1 MVGSSIMFSGSSR
14 HRPASSRIF
23 ALAAASLALAA
34 CAEEADIAPVEEL
47 ALPELAEIEAIEA
60 KQLEELLKEKKIRLI
75 DVRTDEEVAEGMI
88 PGAEHIEFDKFDPA
102 KLDLSDGLEPVLYCN
117 SDRRSGIAAE
127 KLSKFTGKKAR
138 HLKGGFKAWREAQLP
153 VRLY

>member
-1 MVGSSIMFSGSSR
+1 MSLGSSL
-14 HRPASSRIF
+14 HRLASPKII

-34 CAEEADIAPVEEL
+34 CAEEAEIAPVEEL
-47 ALPELAEIEAIEA
+47 ALPELAQIEALEA
-60 KQLEELLKEKKIRLI
+60 KQVDELLKEKKIRLI

-88 PGAEHIEFDKFDPA
+88 PGAEHIALDKFDPE
-102 KLDLSDGLEPVLYCN
+102 KLDLSDGREPVLYCN

-138 HLKGGFKAWREAQLP
+138 HLKGGFQAWREAKLP

>member
-1 MVGSSIMFSGSSR
+1 MVGSSIMSLGSSL
-14 HRPASSRIF
+14 HRLASPKII

-34 CAEEADIAPVEEL
+34 CAEEAEISPVEEL
-47 ALPELAEIEAIEA
+47 ALPELAQIEALEA
-60 KQLEELLKEKKIRLI
+60 KQVDELLKEKKIRLI

-88 PGAEHIEFDKFDPA
+88 PGAEHIALDKFDPE
-102 KLDLSDGLEPVLYCN
+102 KLDLSDGREPVLYCN

-138 HLKGGFKAWREAQLP
+138 HLKGGFQAWREAKLP

>member
-1 MVGSSIMFSGSSR
+1 MVGSSIMSLGSSL
-14 HRPASSRIF
+14 HRLASPKII

-34 CAEEADIAPVEEL
+34 CAEEAEIAPVEEL
-47 ALPELAEIEAIEA
+47 ALPELAQIEALEA
-60 KQLEELLKEKKIRLI
+60 KQVDELLKEKKIRLI

-88 PGAEHIEFDKFDPA
+88 PGAEHIALDKFDPE
-102 KLDLSDGLEPVLYCN
+102 KLDLSDGREPVLYCN

-138 HLKGGFKAWREAQLP
+138 HLKGGFQAWREAKLP